1 MRKRFLNK
9 QIILRA
15 PGRRSLLDRRLW
27 LSNLRHVCGDG
38 FHALRCFGTSGV
50 EMKIYEWS
58 LQALLPLPRPRFCQ
72 SPLACLSR
80 VHFSRYPSR
89 LSDRH
94 LILMFLVL
102 YNKICLRKS
111 EVWRNVLQTKLLSR
125 LSQGLPSSSLCR
137 PVASTLATW
146 AWESCDVRVT
156 LFIVFDVQVF
166 YVIHYGGWFK
176 GKFQCII

>member
-27 LSNLRHVCGDG
+27 LSNLRHVCGDS
-38 FHALRCFGTSGV
+38 FHALRCSGTSGV

-89 LSDRH
+89 LSDLH
-94 LILMFLVL
+94 LILMFSGPLQQDL
-102 YNKICLRKS
+102 FKEKWSLAKCTSNKIIVTLVTRFAVFFTLPSCC
-111 EVWRNVLQTKLLSR
+111 VNTRNV
-125 LSQGLPSSSLCR
+125 SLGVLWCEGHFVYCIWR
-137 PVASTLATW
+137 TSFL
-146 AWESCDVRVT
+146 CDSLWRM
-156 LFIVFDVQVF
+156 IQR
-166 YVIHYGGWFK
+166 
-176 GKFQCII
+176 

>member
-1 MRKRFLNK
+1 MSSGKNHCFYAEESCCESDSWINK
-9 QIILRA
+9 LILRA

-38 FHALRCFGTSGV
+38 FHALRCSGTSGV

-89 LSDRH
+89 LSDLH
-94 LILMFLVL
+94 LILMFSGPLQQDL
-102 YNKICLRKS
+102 FKEKWSLAKCTSNKIIVTL
-111 EVWRNVLQTKLLSR
+111 VT
-125 LSQGLPSSSLCR
+125 QGLPSSSLCR
-137 PVASTLATW
+137 PLASSLATW

-156 LFIVFDVQVF
+156 LFIVFDV
-166 YVIHYGGWFK
+166 
-176 GKFQCII
+176 